1 MRDSLIFFERVTI
14 MQKIS
19 LFAAILLSCVVSV
32 SAQGDKAAVYN
43 DLLSKVKG
51 GDMTVDFKA
60 LRFAF
65 AEKGPA
71 PFDPKV
77 QGGMTKALNDKNY
90 KEAARLADAI
100 QKANFV
106 DMNSHV
112 VAAMAHGALGDAK
125 KAKFHEAV
133 YLGLINSI
141 INGSDGNSTKTAY
154 VVVSLLEVPVVLNA
168 LDLKRTSQEMI
179 EEGGH
184 KYGVIVA
191 TDKNTAETTKVYF
204 NVDLAAKGMSPLPAK
219 K

>member
-1 MRDSLIFFERVTI
+1 MHR
-14 MQKIS
+14 IS
-19 LFAAILLSCVVSV
+19 LLAAILLSCLISA
-32 SAQGDKAAVYN
+32 SAQSDKSALYN

-60 LRFAF
+60 MRFAF
-65 AEKGPA
+65 AEQGPA

-77 QGGMTKALNDKNY
+77 QGGMAKAMNDKNY
-90 KEAARLADAI
+90 KEAAKLAETI
-100 QKANFV
+100 QKESFV

-112 VAAMAHGALGDAK
+112 VAAMSHGALGDAK

-184 KYGVIVA
+184 KYGVVVA
-191 TDKNTAETTKVYF
+191 TDKNTGETSKVFF
-204 NVDLAAKGMSPLPAK
+204 NIDLAAKGMPATPPK

>member
-1 MRDSLIFFERVTI
+1 MHR
-14 MQKIS
+14 IS
-19 LFAAILLSCVVSV
+19 LLAAILLSCLISA
-32 SAQGDKAAVYN
+32 SAQSDKSALYN

-60 LRFAF
+60 MRFAF
-65 AEKGPA
+65 AEQGPA

-77 QGGMTKALNDKNY
+77 QGGMAKAMNDKNY
-90 KEAARLADAI
+90 KEAAKLAETI
-100 QKANFV
+100 QKESFV
-106 DMNSHV
+106 DMNSHI
-112 VAAMAHGALGDAK
+112 VAAMSHGALGDAK

-154 VVVSLLEVPVVLNA
+154 VVISMLEVPVVLNA
-168 LDLKRTSQEMI
+168 LDLKRTSQETI

-184 KYGVIVA
+184 KYGVVVA
-191 TDKNTAETTKVYF
+191 TDKNTAESSKVYF
-204 NVDLAAKGMSPLPAK
+204 NIDLAAKGMPATPPK

>member
-1 MRDSLIFFERVTI
+1 
-14 MQKIS
+14 MQRIA
-19 LFAAILLSCVVSV
+19 LFAVILLFCGTSI
-32 SAQGDKAAVYN
+32 SAQGDKASVYN
-43 DLLSKVKG
+43 DLLSKVKDG
-51 GDMTVDFKA
+51 NMTVDFKA

-65 AEKGPA
+65 AEQGPA
-71 PFDPKV
+71 PFDPKA

-90 KEAARLADAI
+90 KEAAKLAETI

-112 VAAMAHGALGDAK
+112 VAAMAHDALGDAK

-141 INGSDGNSTKTAY
+141 INRADGNSTKTAY

-184 KYGVIVA
+184 KYAVVVA
-191 TDKNTAETTKVYF
+191 TDKNNAETSKVYF
-204 NVDLAAKGMSPLPAK
+204 NIDLAAKGMPPPPAK

>member
-1 MRDSLIFFERVTI
+1 MHR
-14 MQKIS
+14 IS
-19 LFAAILLSCVVSV
+19 LFAAIFLSCLLSA
-32 SAQGDKAAVYN
+32 SAQGDKSKLYN

-60 LRFAF
+60 MRFAF
-65 AEKGPA
+65 AEQGPA

-77 QGGMTKALNDKNY
+77 QGGMAKALNDKNY
-90 KEAARLADAI
+90 KEAAKLAETI
-100 QKANFV
+100 QKESFV

-154 VVVSLLEVPVVLNA
+154 VVISMLEVPVVLNA

-184 KYGVIVA
+184 KYSVVVA
-191 TDKNTAETTKVYF
+191 TDKNTAETSKVYF
-204 NVDLAAKGMSPLPAK
+204 NIDAAAKNMAATVSK
-219 K
+219 